1 MTRGGRGRLGFQK
14 KDIQFTLRVLSD
26 AESLPWR
33 QGELELLKQDVRSVM
48 IGRMSEVWQENQDYY
63 GANLEPEDELFKKK
77 GWNKLDSGF
86 RLWGGDGD
94 SISYGDDSKLGSA
107 AVEPIDEF
115 LASNGWNDFDSGFRL
130 F

>member
-1 MTRGGRGRLGFQK
+1 MTRGGRLGFQK

-33 QGELELLKQDVRSVM
+33 QGELEQLKQDVRSVM

-63 GANLEPEDELFKKK
+63 GANLEPEDDLFKKK

-94 SISYGDDSKLGSA
+94 SISYSDDKKPSTA
-107 AVEPIDEF
+107 EPIDDF